1 MRDQLNFT
9 ERRTE
14 LHRRFDPILQAPD
27 NTRREKNDILE
38 QMQNELQKIT
48 YDENRYTDTRL
59 FSRATRLD
67 IEIPSFT
74 ESELWQNTGKSLPL
88 SAKGRLP
95 MRRAIDEEKTR
106 RRDVAAWWWK
116 TVVIPGLAAGTGLVG
131 ALTGLFAIL
140 HHK

>member
-1 MRDQLNFT
+1 MQDRLNFT
-9 ERRTE
+9 KRRAE
-14 LHRRFDPILQAPD
+14 VHLRFDPILQAPD

-48 YDENRYTDTRL
+48 DDENRFTDTRL

-74 ESELWQNTGKSLPL
+74 EIELWRNTGRSPVL
-88 SAKGRLP
+88 STKGRLAL
-95 MRRAIDEEKTR
+95 RRAIDEEKTR